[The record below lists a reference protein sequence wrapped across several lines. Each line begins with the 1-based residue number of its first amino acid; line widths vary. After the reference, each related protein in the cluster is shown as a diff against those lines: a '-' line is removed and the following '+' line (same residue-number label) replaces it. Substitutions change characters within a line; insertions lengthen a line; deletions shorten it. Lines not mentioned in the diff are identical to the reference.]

1 MNPPGFREHRAE
13 GESKAGHENPGLDG
27 ADVSE
32 SRLRGEGRVQ
42 AEDDDPGVAEETAH
56 YYQVIQVRRR
66 HLDLPEF
73 KISTF

>member
-1 MNPPGFREHRAE
+1 MNPPGFRKHRAE
-13 GESKAGHENPGLDG
+13 GEGKAGHENPGLDS

-32 SRLRGEGRVQ
+32 SRLRGERRVQ

-56 YYQVIQVRRR
+56 YDQVVQVRRG

-73 KISTF
+73 QHFN